1 MLIPE
6 LKQRKLPGEP
16 RATQEC
22 SKNREEK
29 NVIKIEMCIAERNE
43 K

>member
-22 SKNREEK
+22 SKNREK